1 MSAERLRDLGKEDH
15 AVERLIKARTVSPL
29 KQASVVIS
37 LGEKSGRK

>member
-15 AVERLIKARTVSPL
+15 EVERLVKALTVSPL
-29 KQASVVIS
+29 KQTNIVIS

>member
-15 AVERLIKARTVSPL
+15 EVESLVKARTVSPL
-29 KQASVVIS
+29 KRTNIVIS